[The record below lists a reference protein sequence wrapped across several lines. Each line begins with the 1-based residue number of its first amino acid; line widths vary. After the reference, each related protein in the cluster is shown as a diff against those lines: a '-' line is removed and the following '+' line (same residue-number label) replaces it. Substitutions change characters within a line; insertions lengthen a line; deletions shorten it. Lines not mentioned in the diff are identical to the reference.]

1 MYILDT
7 DHLSLIQRNN
17 QAGRRILARLTTLS
31 DDISVAVT
39 VITYEEQIRGRLSV
53 LSKAKTLDEQVVAYR
68 WLQKLS
74 EDYRSIL
81 IIPFDKA
88 AGWEYQRLRRG
99 YPRLGTMDLRIAA
112 ISIAKNAI
120 LLTRNTSDFGKIK
133 ELSMDDWST
142 S

>member
-17 QAGRRILARLTTLS
+17 QEGRQVLARLATLEG
-31 DDISVAVT
+31 ISVAVT
-39 VITYEEQIRGRLSV
+39 IVTYEEQLRGRLSV

-74 EDYRSIL
+74 DNYRSIQ
-81 IIPFDKA
+81 IIPFDQA
-88 AGWEYQRLRRG
+88 AGVEYQRLRKA
-99 YPRLGTMDLRIAA
+99 YPRIGSMDLRIAA
-112 ISIAKNAI
+112 ISIVQNAT

-133 ELSMDDWST
+133 GLLIDDWSRV
-142 S
+142 

>member
-17 QAGRRILARLTTLS
+17 QEGRQILARLAT
-31 DDISVAVT
+31 IENVSVAVT
-39 VITYEEQIRGRLSV
+39 IITYEEQIRGRLSI
-53 LSKAKTLDEQVVAYR
+53 LSRVKTLDEQVAAYQ
-68 WLQKLS
+68 WLQKLL
-74 EDYRSIL
+74 ENYRSIR
-81 IIPFDKA
+81 IIPFDRA
-88 AGWEYQRLRRG
+88 AGVEYKRLRKV

-112 ISIAKNAI
+112 ISIVKKAI

-133 ELSMDDWST
+133 ELSIDDWSI